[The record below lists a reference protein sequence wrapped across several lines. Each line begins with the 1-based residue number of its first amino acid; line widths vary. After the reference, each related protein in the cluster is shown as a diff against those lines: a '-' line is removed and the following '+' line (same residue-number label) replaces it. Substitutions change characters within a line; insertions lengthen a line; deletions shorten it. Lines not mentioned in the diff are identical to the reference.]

1 MNKKLTL
8 LLSLTFL
15 VSIFI
20 LTSCASRPENRFA
33 YFRDGKEV
41 ECYENDCKVNQD
53 RLYCNVFAETGT
65 PPPNFRRSSSDTS
78 SKVTSHS
85 GTITDPS
92 SGSMYSYR
100 GTSRK
105 QTDFMQQGLND
116 MSTALGNLARRRQYE
131 QRVENRYYECMN
143 IMMGY
148 DLVRVPLQQ
157 NVPSKPV
164 KPMDKQNEGVRNDL
178 YDHYRRHH
186 PESQLGKW
194 YDGPTIDFEKDMDK
208 YK

>member
-1 MNKKLTL
+1 MPTTWKPFSNKTKLTF

-20 LTSCASRPENRFA
+20 LTSCASRPENRIA

-85 GTITDPS
+85 GTITDQFG
-92 SGSMYSYR
+92 GSTYSYR

-105 QTDFMQQGLND
+105 QTDFMQKGLQD
-116 MSTALGNLARRRQYE
+116 MSNALGN
-131 QRVENRYYECMN
+131 
-143 IMMGY
+143 
-148 DLVRVPLQQ
+148 
-157 NVPSKPV
+157 
-164 KPMDKQNEGVRNDL
+164 
-178 YDHYRRHH
+178 
-186 PESQLGKW
+186 
-194 YDGPTIDFEKDMDK
+194 
-208 YK
+208 